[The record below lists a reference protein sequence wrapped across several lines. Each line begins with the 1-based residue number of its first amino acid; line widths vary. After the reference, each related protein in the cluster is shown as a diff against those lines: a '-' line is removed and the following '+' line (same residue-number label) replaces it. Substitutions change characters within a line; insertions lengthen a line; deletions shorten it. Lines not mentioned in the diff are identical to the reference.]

1 MNIIRSWREIKIMLK
16 RRFSILSNGDF
27 EFVEG
32 DKERM
37 MDSLAAK
44 LQKTRSELDSLLT
57 ELQKH

>member
-1 MNIIRSWREIKIMLK
+1 MLK

-37 MDSLAAK
+37 MASLAAK
-44 LQKTRSELDSLLT
+44 LQKTRAELDSLLT